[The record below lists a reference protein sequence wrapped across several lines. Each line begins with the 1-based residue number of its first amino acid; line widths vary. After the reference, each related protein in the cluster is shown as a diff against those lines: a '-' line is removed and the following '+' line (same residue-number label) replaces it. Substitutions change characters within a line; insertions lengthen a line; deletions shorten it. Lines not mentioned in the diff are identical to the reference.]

1 MNVLSVAA
9 KPARGFGGFIALSAE
24 IFTALVRPPY
34 AWGELLDQISFVSK
48 VSALPALMLTIPYSV
63 FSAFLLNI
71 LLLEIG
77 ASDLSGSGQAL
88 VSVTQISPL
97 VTAIVVAGTG
107 AAAMCADLGAR
118 TIREEVDAMRV
129 IGIDPVR
136 ALALPRV
143 IAATVVSLF
152 LYGLVAVFGLAGSY
166 LFVVYAQ
173 HVTPGAFVAG
183 LTLVVHLP
191 EVIISLVKATLYGL
205 SAGLIACYK
214 GFTVGGGP
222 TGVGNAVNETVV
234 FSFMALFTINI
245 LVTAVGVK
253 ATL

>member
-1 MNVLSVAA
+1 MVNLMSAA
-9 KPARGFGGFIALSAE
+9 ARPARGFGGFIALSAE
-24 IFTALVRPPY
+24 TLACLVRPPY
-34 AWGELLDQISFVSK
+34 AWRETLTQIAFVSK
-48 VSALPALMLTIPYSV
+48 VSVLPALMLTIPYSI

-107 AAAMCADLGAR
+107 AAAMCADLGSR
-118 TIREEVDAMRV
+118 TIREEIDAMKV
-129 IGIDPVR
+129 IGVDPVQR
-136 ALALPRV
+136 LALPRT

-152 LYGLVAVFGLAGSY
+152 LFALVAVSGLAGSY
-166 LFVVYAQ
+166 MFVVYVQ
-173 HVTPGAFVAG
+173 HVTPGAFIAG

-191 EVIISLVKATLYGL
+191 EVVTSLIKAALFGL

-214 GFTVGGGP
+214 GFTVARGP

-245 LVTAVGVK
+245 LVTAVAVK
-253 ATL
+253 VT